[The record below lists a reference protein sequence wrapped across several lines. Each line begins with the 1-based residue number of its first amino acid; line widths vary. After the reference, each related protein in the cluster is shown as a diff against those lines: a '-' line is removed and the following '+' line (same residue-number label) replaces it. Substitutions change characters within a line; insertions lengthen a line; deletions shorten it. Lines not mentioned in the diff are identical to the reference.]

1 MKKFRDIT
9 IHKFTN
15 NSVCIGSRDIFF
27 KDEVC
32 AKFFYDR
39 VEVTKP
45 DIDSTK
51 INKTH
56 FHKRGRWQFVVN
68 VVNVGIDI
76 PLGKFYFD
84 EEDSNEDK
92 IVIYFN

>member
-1 MKKFRDIT
+1 MKKIRNVT

-15 NSVCIGSRDIFF
+15 NTVCISSRDNFF

-32 AKFFYDR
+32 TKFFYDKI
-39 VEVTKP
+39 EVTKP
-45 DIDSTK
+45 DIDTIK

-56 FHKRGRWQFVVN
+56 FHKRGRWQFIVN
-68 VVNVGIDI
+68 IINVDVDI

-84 EEDSNEDK
+84 EDDSNVDK